1 MARPR
6 RQDIGNDN
14 RREDL
19 VFAAAR
25 LFRDKGYHGT
35 TMRDVGG
42 AINMQPGSPF
52 YHFATKQ
59 DLLFACVQ
67 EGLTSCL
74 GALEAID
81 RKALSPLE
89 YFRALARTHLA
100 YLLESPRGVVPLV
113 VNEWRHLE
121 GEKYETA
128 LALRRRFDELWLA
141 AFRRLRRARLVR
153 RADKRACW
161 FFLGALHGICGWYDP
176 KGHLSVEQLADQLV
190 DWVLCPD
197 AAGDQ
202 HA

>member
-14 RREDL
+14 RREEL

-42 AINMQPGSPF
+42 AINMRPGSPF

-67 EGLTSCL
+67 EGLMSCL
-74 GALEAID
+74 QALEAID
-81 RKALSPLE
+81 RRALCAPD
-89 YFRALARTHLA
+89 YFRALARTHLR

-113 VNEWRHLE
+113 VDEWRHLE
-121 GEKYETA
+121 GERYEAA
-128 LALRRRFDELWLA
+128 LALRRRFERLWLL
-141 AFRRLRRARLVR
+141 AFRRLREADLVR
-153 RADKRACW
+153 RADRRACW

-176 KGHLSVEQLADQLV
+176 KGRLSAEQLADDLV
-190 DWVLCPD
+190 DWVLC
-197 AAGDQ
+197 AGGARTM
-202 HA
+202 HG